1 MAVIV
6 FWGRPLVVVQAS
18 RLYWVTAFR
27 GARPA
32 AWTARGTRA
41 AARVNDAAA
50 CTRARAFT
58 ASGVNA
64 VVRSASERF
73 AQDYTR
79 PDPRHRSGRGP
90 SRRGAVADGHGRR
103 LEEGLVHH
111 AIALGQLQ
119 QLGQLL
125 PRRLRLQIEAQADPT
140 ASDGRVLGHAERAT
154 EVEIALRHDGASVDG
169 DAQRGRHRAQGH

>member
-18 RLYWVTAFR
+18 RLYWVTAF
-27 GARPA
+27 
-32 AWTARGTRA
+32 RGTRA

-103 LEEGLVHH
+103 LDEGLVHH
-111 AIALGQLQ
+111 AIA
-119 QLGQLL
+119 
-125 PRRLRLQIEAQADPT
+125 
-140 ASDGRVLGHAERAT
+140 
-154 EVEIALRHDGASVDG
+154 
-169 DAQRGRHRAQGH
+169 